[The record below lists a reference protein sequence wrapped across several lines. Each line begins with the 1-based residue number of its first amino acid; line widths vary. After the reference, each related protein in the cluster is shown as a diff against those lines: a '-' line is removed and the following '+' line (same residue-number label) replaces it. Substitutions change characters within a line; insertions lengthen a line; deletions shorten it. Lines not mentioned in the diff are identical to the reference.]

1 MRSGAVKFAPDLFD
15 PDQEPAYRRTMTDPQ
30 AELQLVRNRVAEG
43 EKHVRLQREIL
54 RHLREVGS
62 ATDVA
67 EQILAEFE
75 ARLADERKREAG
87 LVAAL
92 ANTPPLPRPA

>member
-1 MRSGAVKFAPDLFD
+1 
-15 PDQEPAYRRTMTDPQ
+15 MTDLQ
-30 AELQLVRNRVAEG
+30 AELDVVRSRVAEG

-54 RHLREVGS
+54 GHLREVGA

-75 ARLADERKREAG
+75 ARLAEERAREAG
-87 LVAAL
+87 LISAL
-92 ANTPPLPRPA
+92 ANGPPLPRPS

>member
-1 MRSGAVKFAPDLFD
+1 
-15 PDQEPAYRRTMTDPQ
+15 MTDPQ

-54 RHLREVGS
+54 GHLREVGAS
-62 ATDVA
+62 TEVA

-75 ARLADERKREAG
+75 ARLAEERRREAG
-87 LVAAL
+87 LSAAL
-92 ANTPPLPRPA
+92 ATTPPLPRPS